1 MVMGKPPD
9 KGSFP
14 LDHFGECTE
23 LKDEYLRCLRSSNHD
38 NMACRHVTKQYLQC
52 RMDNNLMS
60 QEPMTRLGFLEE
72 EIEGKAPRKREKKVT
87 KEEAGWVVG
96 VDGVKPDRGGG
107 QYQPP
112 TLFTFARMMTTFKS

>member
-1 MVMGKPPD
+1 
-9 KGSFP
+9 
-14 LDHFGECTE
+14 
-23 LKDEYLRCLRSSNHD
+23 
-38 NMACRHVTKQYLQC
+38 MACRHVTKQYLQC